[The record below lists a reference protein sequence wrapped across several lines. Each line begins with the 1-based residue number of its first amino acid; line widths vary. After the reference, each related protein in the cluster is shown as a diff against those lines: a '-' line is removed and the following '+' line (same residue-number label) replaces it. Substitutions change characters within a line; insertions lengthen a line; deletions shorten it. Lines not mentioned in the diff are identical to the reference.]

1 MLMEREI
8 PEDMKQD
15 LEVINESAQQVAKIV
30 KNLLTFG
37 RHTKPGKEYV
47 DINALVTKVLELRTY
62 EMKTH
67 NITTTTRLAPDLP
80 WTMADGGLI
89 QQVFLNTIL
98 NAEQAVMKATNR
110 GRLLIKTEQVHNFIR
125 ITFRDNGVGI
135 ARKDLPKIFDPF
147 FTTKGVGEGT
157 GLGLSLSYGIIKE
170 HDGRIYAK
178 SNPGK
183 GATFVIEVPIIARED
198 EPEPPKTA
206 VEEPRRV
213 IGARILIVD
222 DEEAICQLL
231 KRLLTQEGHNVEF
244 VHSANAALEKL
255 KVERFSLI
263 LLDIRMKGMNGIEL
277 YEQLGKTAL
286 SLQRRVV
293 FITGDTLAPDTR
305 SFLEKSEA
313 HFICKPFDVGQLR
326 KTVNQVL
333 MKQREARSG

>member
-1 MLMEREI
+1 
-8 PEDMKQD
+8 
-15 LEVINESAQQVAKIV
+15 
-30 KNLLTFG
+30 
-37 RHTKPGKEYV
+37 
-47 DINALVTKVLELRTY
+47 
-62 EMKTH
+62 
-67 NITTTTRLAPDLP
+67 
-80 WTMADGGLI
+80 
-89 QQVFLNTIL
+89 VFLNTIL

-110 GRLLIKTEQVHNFIR
+110 GRLLIKTEQVRNFIR

-135 ARKDLPKIFDPF
+135 AKKDLPKIFDPF

-183 GATFVIEVPIIARED
+183 GATFVVEIPIIARED
-198 EPEPPKTA
+198 EPEPPKTV

-231 KRLLTQEGHNVEF
+231 KRLLTLEGHNVEF
-244 VHSANAALEKL
+244 VHSGNAALEKL

-277 YEQLGKTAL
+277 YEQLGKIAL

-305 SFLEKSEA
+305 SFLEKTKA

-333 MKQREARSG
+333 IKQREAR